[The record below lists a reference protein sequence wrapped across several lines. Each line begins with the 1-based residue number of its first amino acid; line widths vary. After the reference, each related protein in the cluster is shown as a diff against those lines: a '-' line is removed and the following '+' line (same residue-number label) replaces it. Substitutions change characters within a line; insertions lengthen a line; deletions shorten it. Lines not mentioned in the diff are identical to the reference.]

1 VVWKG
6 RGCWGSVVV
15 LRGGEDWDTL
25 VMADGRARALRVE
38 AARPARATGMS
49 ALCAVVSDMAGDKLT
64 FAVDKTRLLEVGARV
79 EQSAMPT
86 SVLLLLG
93 PTGSCRDL
101 GLKVVGIS
109 VNNTHSR

>member
-6 RGCWGSVVV
+6 RACCDSVVV
-15 LRGGEDWDTL
+15 LRGDEDWDWDSV

-38 AARPARATGMS
+38 AARPARATGTS

-86 SVLLLLG
+86 SVLLHLG

-101 GLKVVGIS
+101 DVGIDL
-109 VNNTHSR
+109 VFR